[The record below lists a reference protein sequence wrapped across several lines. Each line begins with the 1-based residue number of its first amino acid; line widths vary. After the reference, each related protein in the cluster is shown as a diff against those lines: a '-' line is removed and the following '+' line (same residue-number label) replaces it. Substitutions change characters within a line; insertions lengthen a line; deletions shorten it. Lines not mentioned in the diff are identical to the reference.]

1 MKKVAVIGG
10 GLGGLSAAITLAN
23 AGMDVTVFEKNKELG
38 GKMRS
43 IDLGTHHFDFGPNT
57 ITMRPVFQQVLAQT
71 GVDPDDYL
79 NFIPLRVHMKNVSSK
94 GEVLYFSNDQ
104 QYMIEQI
111 KKISLSDAKNY
122 PAFITE
128 ISRIYFLAQRHF
140 LQTTFTSWRDYMKP
154 SLLSALVKVRPFETL
169 DQFIRKYFQHP
180 FIVQCFLRYAT
191 YIGSSPYIMPATFA
205 MIAYLEL
212 VDGVDYVEGGTSKIA
227 QAFTTRAK
235 QLGVK
240 FHVGCEVTKVKY
252 GKTQIHSIIDQY
264 GNTHTVDA
272 VFMNSDRLSDLFELD
287 QVKKDIQPSSSAF
300 VILLGLNK
308 RIEGL
313 HHHNV
318 YFPENYELEFDALFS
333 DHYVEDPTIYICNS
347 SYTDRSISPSG
358 DNLLILVNAP
368 PTKKGTLQIDSH
380 QYRQKIIIQLKEL
393 GLDIEDAIVEGKV
406 ITPEYLE
413 KEFYAFRGA
422 LYGAASNSVKS
433 AFFRPSNRHAK
444 LKNLYFVGG
453 TVHPGGGS
461 PLVTLGGMNV
471 AKKYIAEKGQ
481 EN

>member
-1 MKKVAVIGG
+1 
-10 GLGGLSAAITLAN
+10 
-23 AGMDVTVFEKNKELG
+23 
-38 GKMRS
+38 MRS
-43 IDLGTHHFDFGPNT
+43 VDLGTHHFDFGPNT
-57 ITMRPVFQQVLAQT
+57 ITMRPVFQRVLAQT
-71 GVDPDDYL
+71 GVNPDDYL

-111 KKISLSDAKNY
+111 KKFSLSDAENY

-169 DQFIRKYFQHP
+169 EQFIRKYFQHP

-227 QAFTTRAK
+227 QAFKTRAK

-240 FHVGCEVTKVKY
+240 FHVGCEVTKVQY

-272 VFMNSDRLSDLFELD
+272 VFMNSDRLSDVFEIE
-287 QVKKDIQPSSSAF
+287 QVKKIFSHPVQHLSYCLGLINGLKGCIIIMSIFLKTMNWSLTHSFQITMLKIPQFIF
-300 VILLGLNK
+300 VIL
-308 RIEGL
+308 RIPIVPF
-313 HHHNV
+313 HQ
-318 YFPENYELEFDALFS
+318 
-333 DHYVEDPTIYICNS
+333 VEIIY
-347 SYTDRSISPSG
+347 
-358 DNLLILVNAP
+358 
-368 PTKKGTLQIDSH
+368 
-380 QYRQKIIIQLKEL
+380 
-393 GLDIEDAIVEGKV
+393 
-406 ITPEYLE
+406 
-413 KEFYAFRGA
+413 
-422 LYGAASNSVKS
+422 
-433 AFFRPSNRHAK
+433 
-444 LKNLYFVGG
+444 
-453 TVHPGGGS
+453 
-461 PLVTLGGMNV
+461 
-471 AKKYIAEKGQ
+471 
-481 EN
+481 